1 MKIGV
6 FVFATEYSTD
16 PAILAQRAE
25 ALGFASLWVPEHTVM
40 PVHYRSRYPSSAGGK
55 ERDAH
60 YARLL
65 ARTFAG
71 RPDSYDRILDPFVAL
86 ARASAVTQRIEL
98 GTSICLV
105 PEHNPLLLAKRV
117 ATLDACS
124 GGRFVFGIGA
134 GWLREEAELMGA
146 DFPRRW
152 TQTGDAVRAMQQL
165 WTQEESSYA
174 GRYYRFPALRSFP
187 KPARKP
193 HPPVLLGSMDARVFQ
208 RIVDWGDGWIP
219 ARVTVEEIAA
229 GRTALNTLAER
240 AGRDPQTLTIVAFG
254 MPGEFRTA
262 EELTALER
270 AGADQ
275 ATIWLTQTEGDAALA
290 ELEALAATLVS

>member
-1 MKIGV
+1 
-6 FVFATEYSTD
+6 
-16 PAILAQRAE
+16 
-25 ALGFASLWVPEHTVM
+25 
-40 PVHYRSRYPSSAGGK
+40 
-55 ERDAH
+55 
-60 YARLL
+60 
-65 ARTFAG
+65 
-71 RPDSYDRILDPFVAL
+71 
-86 ARASAVTQRIEL
+86 
-98 GTSICLV
+98 
-105 PEHNPLLLAKRV
+105 
-117 ATLDACS
+117 
-124 GGRFVFGIGA
+124 
-134 GWLREEAELMGA
+134 MGA

-165 WTQEESSYA
+165 WTHDESSYA

-193 HPPVLLGSMDARVFQ
+193 HPPALLGSMDDRVFQ

-229 GRTALNTLAER
+229 GRAVLNTLAER

-262 EELTALER
+262 EELVALER

-275 ATIWLTQTEGDAALA
+275 VTIWLTQTEGDEALA
-290 ELEALAATLVS
+290 ELEGLAATLVS

>member
-16 PAILAQRAE
+16 PAILARRAE
-25 ALGFASLWVPEHTVM
+25 ALGFASFWVPEHTVM
-40 PVHYRSRYPSSAGGK
+40 PVHYRSRYPSSAGGE

-65 ARTFAG
+65 AQTFAG

-86 ARASAVTQRIEL
+86 ARASAVTDRIEL

-117 ATLDACS
+117 ATLDACC

-146 DFPRRW
+146 DFPTTLDADRGMRSGLCSNCGHMRSPAMRGAITGFRRCAPFPSRPANPIHRCCW
-152 TQTGDAVRAMQQL
+152 AAWMPGSSSVSLTGAM
-165 WTQEESSYA
+165 A
-174 GRYYRFPALRSFP
+174 GFR
-187 KPARKP
+187 
-193 HPPVLLGSMDARVFQ
+193 LGSRS
-208 RIVDWGDGWIP
+208 R
-219 ARVTVEEIAA
+219 RL
-229 GRTALNTLAER
+229 RR
-240 AGRDPQTLTIVAFG
+240 AGRRSIPWPSGRD
-254 MPGEFRTA
+254 
-262 EELTALER
+262 
-270 AGADQ
+270 
-275 ATIWLTQTEGDAALA
+275 ATRRR
-290 ELEALAATLVS
+290 

>member
-16 PAILAQRAE
+16 PAVLAQRAE
-25 ALGFASLWVPEHTVM
+25 ALGFASFWVPEHTVM
-40 PVHYRSRYPSSAGGK
+40 PVHYRSRYPGSAGGE

-65 ARTFAG
+65 SQTFAG

-86 ARASAVTQRIEL
+86 ARASAVTDRIEL

-174 GRYYRFPALRSFP
+174 GRYYRFPPLRSFP

-290 ELEALAATLVS
+290 ELEGLAATFLP